1 MVLQWRPK
9 NNMKKLK
16 AGIIKTLIIAL
27 ITSLH
32 MVLACTNDDP
42 TEQQIYRL
50 IKDKTLIAKIDSL
63 ELKTISVLSST
74 WVDND
79 YKAMLK
85 IDFMN
90 SQESFEWSGKSDTD
104 FLSAGQKIKKGMNS
118 VKVTAT
124 FGVSYAGDGSFY
136 IKSFSF

>member
-1 MVLQWRPK
+1 MVSQWFPINRTIK
-9 NNMKKLK
+9 VN
-16 AGIIKTLIIAL
+16 AGINKVLIIAL
-27 ITSLH
+27 IISLH
-32 MVLACTNDDP
+32 AVSACTNDDP
-42 TEQQIYRL
+42 TEQQIYQL
-50 IKDKTLIAKIDSL
+50 INNKTLIAKIDSL

-79 YKAMLK
+79 YKALLQ

-90 SQESFEWSGKSDTD
+90 HQEGFQWSGKSDKD
-104 FLSAGQKIKKGMNS
+104 FLFTGQKVNRGMNS

-124 FGVSYAGDGSFY
+124 FGISYAGDGSFY